1 MRGAKKIL
9 VWVCVL
15 ALEAP
20 QTLAAVQST
29 ATNETPTALSV
40 SGTGAPIAGE
50 TVVVHGK
57 ALKARPLPDWLKKHL
72 NAPLAPTPTA
82 TEKKLAPIVEKAR
95 LLWVLCTF
103 IAVLAGGIA
112 KNK

>member
-1 MRGAKKIL
+1 MRFV

-20 QTLAAVQST
+20 QTLIAGPSFT
-29 ATNETPTALSV
+29 AISQTAGAQSV
-40 SGTGAPIAGE
+40 SGQAAPLEGE

-57 ALKARPLPDWLKKHL
+57 RMQARPLPQWLKKEL
-72 NAPLAPTPTA
+72 NAPLEPTPTA
-82 TEKKLAPIVEKAR
+82 LEKKIAPTVRTAR
-95 LLWVLCTF
+95 YLWVIATF
-103 IAVLAGGIA
+103 IAVFAGGIA